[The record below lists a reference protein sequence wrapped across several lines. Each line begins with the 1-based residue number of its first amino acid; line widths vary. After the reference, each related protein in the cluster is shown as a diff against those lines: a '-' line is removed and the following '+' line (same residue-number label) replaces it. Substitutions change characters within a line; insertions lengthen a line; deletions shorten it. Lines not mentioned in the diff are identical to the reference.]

1 MASFEQGFIMNT
13 LMFYGDLAAVKSAGG
28 TGGGKARQVTVRVR
42 SQAVSK
48 GESALPT
55 EFLST

>member
-1 MASFEQGFIMNT
+1 MTSFEQGLIMNR

-28 TGGGKARQVTVRVR
+28 TGRGKGRQVTITVQ
-42 SQAVSK
+42 SWAVSK
-48 GESALPT
+48 GERALPT